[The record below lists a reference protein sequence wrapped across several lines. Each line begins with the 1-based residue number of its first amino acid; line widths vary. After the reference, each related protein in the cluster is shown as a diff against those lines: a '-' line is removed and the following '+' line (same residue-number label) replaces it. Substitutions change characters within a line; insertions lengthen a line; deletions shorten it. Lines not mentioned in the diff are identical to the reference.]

1 MKIRGLAN
9 LNRWRRMIEHFYLS
23 EAAKLILGGVI
34 MAGALTLALPE
45 YQILTSL
52 ICILLLGSLVGVIV
66 RPKIRVTGQLPDK
79 IIAGKEVMVRYQL
92 TNESHFPAY
101 EVALGFT
108 ELPRAMQMAG
118 PDRCLFSLKAGQTKP
133 FDIHFTVLR
142 RGVYEI
148 LEPCAYS
155 TFPFNL
161 YRNRLRGQRRQSKPV
176 LVLPDYHPL
185 QQMEVAVD
193 PRYQPGGIV
202 LASKVGESPE
212 YIGNRPFLAGDSPRK
227 IDTRAWA
234 RLAIPVVKEYHEEY
248 YCHVA
253 VVLDTHIAKS
263 RIPKRSGY
271 PNFEAAVSLTASI
284 ADFLS
289 RDERI
294 IDFFAAG
301 PDLYVFRSGR
311 HTAHFENLLD
321 ILASVGHC
329 YSNPFEVIT
338 PALEEEL
345 TRTSSV
351 VFVLLD
357 WDEYREKLLRL
368 AVNGGCHVRV
378 FIVRDRP
385 VSKSF
390 AEAQGWAGQFQVFAS
405 ETIRQGRVE
414 RL

>member
-9 LNRWRRMIEHFYLS
+9 LNRWRRMIEHFYLA
-23 EAAKLILGGVI
+23 EPAKLVLGGVI
-34 MAGALTLALPE
+34 LAGGLTLALPE

-52 ICILLLGSLVGVIV
+52 ICILLLGSMVGVIL
-66 RPKIRVTGQLPDK
+66 RPKIRVFGQLPDK
-79 IIAGKEVMVRYQL
+79 IIAGKEVTVRYQL
-92 TNESHFPAY
+92 TNESFFPAY
-101 EVALGFT
+101 DVSLGFT
-108 ELPRAMQMAG
+108 ELPRSVQMTG
-118 PDRCLFSLKAGQTKP
+118 PDRYLFRLAAGETAH
-133 FDIHFTVLR
+133 FDVHFQVLR
-142 RGVYEI
+142 RGLYEI
-148 LEPCAYS
+148 AEPCAYS

-161 YRNRLRGQRRQSKPV
+161 YRNRLRGLRRRTKSV

-185 QQMEVAVD
+185 QRLNVAVD
-193 PRYQPGGIV
+193 QRYQPGGIV
-202 LASKVGESPE
+202 LASQVGESPE
-212 YIGNRPFLAGDSPRK
+212 YIGNRPFQAGDSPRK

-253 VVLDTHIAKS
+253 VVLDTHIARS

-329 YSNPFEVIT
+329 HSNPFEVIT

-345 TRTSSV
+345 TQTSSV

-357 WDEYREKLLRL
+357 WDSHREKLLHL
-368 AVNGGCHVRV
+368 AVDAGCHVRV

-385 VSKSF
+385 VSLPF
-390 AEAQGWAGQFQVFAS
+390 EEAQNWAGQFHLFES
-405 ETIRQGRVE
+405 ETIRQGGIE